1 MYRLVFILPI
11 LFVLSCDN
19 DHYKSYSGSL
29 KYRLHAFGNDVELQ
43 HTNYSVVKF
52 YPDKGK
58 PFTEVLDLSVPSP
71 LNEFL
76 KTCYLGDSITLFLTD
91 TLLFGNREVKFK
103 IKVVDIFSQEEF
115 DNLRSEEKEKYLIRK
130 LTKNYD
136 FNDQKLNWKI
146 GLLEYNPSGDTT
158 KVVCGREIA
167 LRYEGSLINGLT
179 FDSNMQD
186 TLPLEFPFCSDNQ
199 VLIGIEKAIDQK
211 FLNDKLK
218 IIIPSQLAFGKN
230 GSVNQI
236 VPPYEPVIYQL
247 KITNVYVQ
255 KNEIN

>member
-1 MYRLVFILPI
+1 MHRLIFILI
-11 LFVLSCDN
+11 LPFAFSCKNDGYTTYSDN
-19 DHYKSYSGSL
+19 LRYK
-29 KYRLHAFGNDVELQ
+29 LHAFGNDVELQ
-43 HTNYSVVKF
+43 FTNYSVVKF
-52 YPDKGK
+52 YPDSGK
-58 PFTEVLDLSVPSP
+58 SFAEILDLSIPSP
-71 LNEFL
+71 LNEYL
-76 KTCYLGDSITLFLTD
+76 KTSYLDDSVSLILKD
-91 TLLFGNREVKFK
+91 TILFGKDEVKLT
-103 IKVVDIFSQEEF
+103 IKVIDILSQEEF

-130 LTKNYD
+130 FTSNYD

-146 GLLEYNPSGDTT
+146 GLLEYEPSGDTT

-167 LRYEGSLINGLT
+167 LRYEGSLFNGQV
-179 FDSNMQD
+179 FDSNEKD
-186 TLPLEFPFCSDNQ
+186 SLPFEFPFCSDNQ

-247 KITNVYVQ
+247 KIANVYVQ

>member
-1 MYRLVFILPI
+1 MCRLVFIL
-11 LFVLSCDN
+11 LLAFVFSCDN
-19 DHYKSYSGSL
+19 DHYKTYSSNL
-29 KYRLHAFGNDVELQ
+29 KYKLHAFGNDVELQ
-43 HTNYSVVKF
+43 YTDYSVIKF

-58 PFTEVLDLSVPSP
+58 PFTEILDLSVTSP
-71 LNEFL
+71 LNDFL
-76 KTCYLGDSITLFLTD
+76 KTSYLDDSVSLILTD
-91 TLLFGNREVKFK
+91 TVLFGNNEVRLI
-103 IKVVDIFSQEEF
+103 IKVIDILSKEEF
-115 DNLRSEEKEKYLIRK
+115 DKLRSEEKEKYLIRK

-146 GLLEYNPSGDTT
+146 GVLEYEPSGDTT
-158 KVVCGREIA
+158 KVICGREIA
-167 LRYEGSLINGLT
+167 LRYEGSLIDGLT

-186 TLPLEFPFCSDNQ
+186 TLPFEFPFCSDNQ
-199 VLIGIEKAIDQK
+199 VLIGIEKAIEQK